1 MIAQS
6 DLAQKQL
13 EREKPKRKAG
23 SRVAQR
29 DKSRNEIVCSYAY
42 ARTEKGQV
50 YAPEDSYAPDSGVAH
65 ASPAKDIIP
74 ASCLLPA

>member
-23 SRVAQR
+23 SRVAQP
-29 DKSRNEIVCSYAY
+29 DEGRNEIMGSYAY
-42 ARTEKGQV
+42 ARAEKGQV
-50 YAPEDSYAPDSGVAH
+50 YAPEDAYALDGGVVH
-65 ASPAKDIIP
+65 PSPAENIV
-74 ASCLLPA
+74 AAVCLLPA